1 MAHAQPAERPFANV
15 PASFVPAAVLAVV
28 LAAIV
33 AIAALGPFGLFS
45 PGDRIVI
52 DPAVIEAGRQWELQ
66 RKQQSGWV
74 DPVIESGRE
83 WERQRKQQSGQDV

>member
-1 MAHAQPAERPFANV
+1 MAHAQSAERPFANV
-15 PASFVPAAVLAVV
+15 PAPIVPAMVFAIV

-33 AIAALGPFGLFS
+33 AIAALGPLGLFTS
-45 PGDRIVI
+45 GDRIVV
-52 DPAVIEAGRQWELQ
+52 DPAVIESGRQWELQ